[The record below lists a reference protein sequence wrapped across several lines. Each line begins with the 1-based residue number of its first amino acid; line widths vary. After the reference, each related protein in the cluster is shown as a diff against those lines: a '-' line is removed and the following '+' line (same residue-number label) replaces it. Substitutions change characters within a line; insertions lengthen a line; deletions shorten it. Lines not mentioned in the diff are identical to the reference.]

1 LIRWIEVEGVRNLD
15 DQRVAFA
22 SGLNVVSGRNAQGKS
37 SLLEA
42 IYLLGTT
49 RSFRTER
56 PEQAVCHG
64 APHLTVRG
72 EAVRGA
78 VPVLLA
84 LRLGPGVRE
93 TRVAGEPTDLEAY
106 LGSLDVVAFSSRTVR
121 ILVAAPVE
129 RRRFLDRGAV
139 LLGVG
144 HLRAL
149 RDFRRALA
157 QRNQLL
163 RDLAGRNY
171 PLERARSL
179 LQPWDAA
186 VARAGATVA
195 TGRAAFAGALAEK
208 VPEVPDRLLPEKD
221 ELEVAYRPGAGY
233 DAQDPEACGPTLER
247 RLADRLSEDLRLGY
261 TVTGPQR
268 DDLVLRTGGRD
279 LLTFGS
285 SGQLRAT
292 LIALLLAQ
300 VEIIR
305 ERKGGCPVLLL
316 DDVDLDIDAGRYA
329 TLMGWLEGYDQAVV
343 ATAKGGHPDDSTGRR
358 IVMVAGRAH
367 EAA

>member
-1 LIRWIEVEGVRNLD
+1 MEGVRNLEG
-15 DQRVAFA
+15 QRIEFVP
-22 SGLNVVSGRNAQGKS
+22 GLNVVSGRNAQGKS

-42 IYLLGTT
+42 VYLLGTT

-56 PEQAVCHG
+56 PEQAVRHG

-72 EAVRGA
+72 EAVRGSTS
-78 VPVLLA
+78 VLLA

-93 TRVAGEPTDLEAY
+93 TRVAGEPRGLEAY
-106 LGSLDVVAFSSRTVR
+106 LGSLDVLAFSSRAVR
-121 ILVAAPVE
+121 VLVGAPAE

-157 QRNQLL
+157 QRNRLL
-163 RDLAGRNY
+163 RDLAGKNY
-171 PLERARSL
+171 PLNRARDL
-179 LQPWDAA
+179 LRPWDNA
-186 VARAGATVA
+186 VAIAGTSVA

-208 VPEVPDRLLPEKD
+208 TPEVPARLLPEKD
-221 ELEVAYRPGAGY
+221 ELEVAYRSGARY
-233 DAQDPEACGPTLER
+233 DAQDPEAYGPALER

-268 DDLVLRTGGRD
+268 DDLVLRLGGRD

-292 LIALLLAQ
+292 LISLILAQ

-305 ERKGGCPVLLL
+305 ERKGGSPVILL
-316 DDVDLDIDAGRYA
+316 DDVDLDIDEGRYA
-329 TLMGWLEGYDQAVV
+329 TLMELLGQHEQALVATSKGSHPGDRSGRRFVVVSGQVDQA
-343 ATAKGGHPDDSTGRR
+343 A
-358 IVMVAGRAH
+358 
-367 EAA
+367 